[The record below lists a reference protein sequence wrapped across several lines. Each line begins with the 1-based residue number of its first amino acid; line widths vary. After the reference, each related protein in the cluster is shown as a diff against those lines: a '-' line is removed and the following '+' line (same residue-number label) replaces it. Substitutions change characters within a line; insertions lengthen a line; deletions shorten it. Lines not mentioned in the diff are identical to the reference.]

1 MTAALPRQLQQPPR
15 RAALFV
21 VSAALLLAFLLVAG
35 SALRPFVVG
44 LLLVFLLS
52 PLVDRLAQ
60 LGLSRSLAALIVIL
74 LSAAGILALLAII
87 LTPLVAQ
94 AAAFADDLP
103 RLISVVRRGLD
114 DAYAGLNLAPEV
126 RQALDDMVAGAGRVD
141 VVSLLRPIVGGAI
154 GVIGGAV
161 GYVILPAWLFF
172 VLRDWP
178 SLTASFVQAMP
189 ASWRPDVQALAAITS
204 RALGRWVRAQLV
216 LGGVVGAASFVGLQV
231 LAVTVDPVFARYAV
245 LLALAAG
252 LLELLPLIGPIISAV
267 PAVLVGA
274 TAGLP
279 GVVAALLL
287 YTAIQQVENQAL
299 VPKIQGAAIS
309 LHPGVVIVA
318 LVVGG
323 AVAGLLGAILSL
335 PLTAVARDAYRYA
348 FHRLGDPPAAPAAAI
363 AIVCPSLATA
373 SPPVYH
379 ARRRPGPRRSR
390 SPNLHGDAVGPPSA
404 QSSSRSSSSRTST
417 PGPVDR

>member
-1 MTAALPRQLQQPPR
+1 MTAALPRRLQQPPR

-21 VSAALLLAFLLVAG
+21 VSAVLLLAFLLVAG

-44 LLLVFLLS
+44 LLLIFLLS

-60 LGLSRSLAALIVIL
+60 LGLSRSLATLIVIL
-74 LSAAGILALLAII
+74 LAAAGILALLAII

-94 AAAFADDLP
+94 AASFADDLP
-103 RLISVVRRGLD
+103 RFISVVRRGLD

-126 RQALDDMVAGAGRVD
+126 RQALDDLVAGAGRVD

-161 GYVILPAWLFF
+161 GYVILPAWIFF

-216 LGGVVGAASFVGLQV
+216 LGGVVGAASFVGLQL
-231 LAVTVDPVFARYAV
+231 LAVIVDPVFARYAV

-252 LLELLPLIGPIISAV
+252 LLELLPLIGPVISAV

-287 YTAIQQVENQAL
+287 YTAIQQIENQAL
-299 VPKIQGAAIS
+299 VPKIQGAAIN

-348 FHRLGDPPAAPAAAI
+348 FHRLGDPPATPSAAI
-363 AIVCPSLATA
+363 AIVSPSLAAA
-373 SPPVYH
+373 SPSVDP
-379 ARRRPGPRRSR
+379 ARRRPGPRHGR
-390 SPNLHGDAVGPPSA
+390 SPNVHGDAEGLPPA
-404 QSSSRSSSSRTST
+404 QSPSRSSSSRTST